1 MSTKHIFVLETAFQ
15 DANSAKLT
23 ISCPVDKIND
33 IMSIIV
39 DYNNNKNTIPIN
51 KPKKIKVVE
60 INNLDDKIID
70 NKIDE
75 KRYPTQCCH
84 TCYDDG
90 IKKFSSYCFSG
101 SSRPVRCAKHKEHG
115 MVPVPSRCCQNEG
128 CKKTASYNFQ
138 NVAGVVYC
146 MTHKTEGMIS
156 KTNKKVIPIAST

>member
-1 MSTKHIFVLETAFQ
+1 MSSQHVFVLETAFQ

-39 DYNNNKNTIPIN
+39 NYNNNKNSIPIN
-51 KPKKIKVVE
+51 KSKKIKIIETDV
-60 INNLDDKIID
+60 ID
-70 NKIDE
+70 NNKMIEE

-84 TCYDDG
+84 KCYDAG
-90 IKKFSSYCFSG
+90 VKKFSSYCFSG
-101 SSRPVRCAKHKEHG
+101 SARPVRCAKHKEQG
-115 MVPVPSRCCQNEG
+115 MVPVPSRCCQDEG

-138 NVAGVVYC
+138 DVAGVVYC

-156 KTNKKVIPIAST
+156 KTNKKAPKTESE